1 MKNDRLSRDRVADLL
16 HLAEVGRYPL
26 DEKLAGELCSAEDP
40 TGPCTLVY
48 GLDDEDGNL
57 VSIMTATYSITFPH
71 EDGYRMVRPVRT
83 PLSSRGGAG
92 GGVSPHIYG
101 CNVTTSM
108 FYEETPFHPERLLAN
123 LVQILHPELGIQAE
137 KAYFC
142 SYE

>member
-26 DEKLAGELCSAEDP
+26 NEKLAGELCSAEDP

-71 EDGYRMVRPVRT
+71 EDGYRMVHISGAYTREDCRHQGLASRL
-83 PLSSRGGAG
+83 LSSIERDARTYFKAHYLCCD
-92 GGVSPHIYG
+92 S
-101 CNVTTSM
+101 TAREL
-108 FYEETPFHPERLLAN
+108 YERSGFQEAPEDETRMWKPL
-123 LVQILHPELGIQAE
+123 
-137 KAYFC
+137 
-142 SYE
+142 